1 MGDRAFVSDSA
12 MMKAAIYQ
20 FFLQETRAV
29 LEKLSKYW
37 VLVTEFFQDTSNFS
51 LYESEPQPCALMLE
65 IVPADPE
72 RTFSKYFLAPQFEKK
87 TASMQS
93 SEPALRITT
102 LQIDL
107 KQKKN

>member
-1 MGDRAFVSDSA
+1 

-51 LYESEPQPCALMLE
+51 LYESEPQPCALVLE

-72 RTFSKYFLAPQFEKK
+72 RSIFLP
-87 TASMQS
+87 TN
-93 SEPALRITT
+93 
-102 LQIDL
+102 L
-107 KQKKN
+107 KNGIHAME

>member
-1 MGDRAFVSDSA
+1 
-12 MMKAAIYQ
+12 MKAAIYQ

-51 LYESEPQPCALMLE
+51 LYESEPQPCALVLE

-72 RTFSKYFLAPQFEKK
+72 RSIFLPTNLKNGIHAMEWTSNENHNITNWFEAKK
-87 TASMQS
+87 
-93 SEPALRITT
+93 
-102 LQIDL
+102 
-107 KQKKN
+107 K

>member
-1 MGDRAFVSDSA
+1 

-51 LYESEPQPCALMLE
+51 LYESEPQQCALVLE

-72 RTFSKYFLAPQFEKK
+72 RTFSKYFLAHQFEKWHPCNGVN
-87 TASMQS
+87 Q
-93 SEPALRITT
+93 
-102 LQIDL
+102 Q
-107 KQKKN
+107 